1 MLEKEISGLKIIEFS
16 TVVTLNKSNGKKEVG
31 SYISLE
37 VKKNS
42 VYIRFVTQ
50 GKGPNKVGKIIKDN
64 KIIFKAG
71 DTRMW

>member
-1 MLEKEISGLKIIEFS
+1 MPVLKIIEFS

-50 GKGPNKVGKIIKDN
+50 GKGPNKVGKIIEDN